1 MFRRSGRFNPKQL
14 SRALTVTSL
23 WPGNNQFHIYMKEIQ
38 KMWKKRMIWP
48 SIFIMTAVGMIT
60 TNMGCSIMQD
70 KKDERPVQT
79 AVTQFYTA
87 LNAMFNG
94 DLAPMDAIWSHAD
107 DVTYMGPIGG
117 YRVGWEQVRADWQ
130 EQAAQKLGGM
140 VKPEAVRITM
150 GEELAVVHNYEKG
163 ENSNAEGNPAKV
175 SIRATNVF
183 RKEGGKWKMIGHHTD
198 LLPFLVKN

>member
-1 MFRRSGRFNPKQL
+1 
-14 SRALTVTSL
+14 
-23 WPGNNQFHIYMKEIQ
+23 
-38 KMWKKRMIWP
+38 MWKKRMIWP

-60 TNMGCSIMQD
+60 INMGCSIMQN
-70 KKDERPVQT
+70 KKDEGSVQA

-94 DLAPMDAIWSHAD
+94 DLTLMDVIWSHAD
-107 DVTYMGPIGG
+107 DVTYMGPAGG
-117 YRVGWEQVRADWQ
+117 YRVGWEQVWADWQ

-140 VKPEAVRITM
+140 VKSEAVRITM

-163 ENSNAEGNPAKV
+163 ENFNAEGNPTKV